1 MPKAV
6 IVPIEGDAPSER
18 ALAPATALAWR
29 AHADLIL
36 VHVAPG
42 REQAVERDGEFKA
55 ALAGSGL
62 SGEVVIR
69 WRADPARVIR
79 EVADVSGPDAVIC
92 MATRAPGRLGGVV
105 LGSTAEAVTREATCP
120 LLLVGPHVL
129 PQRGWPWQELAVCV
143 DGSPASEAL
152 LPVAAE
158 WADEMA
164 MEIRLLQVVN
174 QATTRD
180 LRDCYPRLHF
190 RDDSY
195 VRSVA
200 VDLGSI
206 WDTDTDAEILYGAR
220 PAPTITSFLESHPT
234 TLPFLGTHGR
244 AGLRR
249 VALGSVATGV
259 VRDSPSPVV
268 VVGTRAGW

>member
-158 WADEMA
+158 WADEPGNDEGSA
-164 MEIRLLQVVN
+164 RLLPPSPLPRRQ
-174 QATTRD
+174 
-180 LRDCYPRLHF
+180 LRSER
-190 RDDSY
+190 RG
-195 VRSVA
+195 RSRF
-200 VDLGSI
+200 DLGHGHRRGDPLRRPTGADDHLVPRESPH
-206 WDTDTDAEILYGAR
+206 DAAVPR
-220 PAPTITSFLESHPT
+220 HSRA
-234 TLPFLGTHGR
+234 GR
-244 AGLRR
+244 APPRR
-249 VALGSVATGV
+249 ARKCCYRRRARQPQPGRGRRGFRRLVRAAHRPPSVT
-259 VRDSPSPVV
+259 
-268 VVGTRAGW
+268 

>member
-1 MPKAV
+1 
-6 IVPIEGDAPSER
+6 
-18 ALAPATALAWR
+18 
-29 AHADLIL
+29 
-36 VHVAPG
+36 
-42 REQAVERDGEFKA
+42 
-55 ALAGSGL
+55 
-62 SGEVVIR
+62 
-69 WRADPARVIR
+69 
-79 EVADVSGPDAVIC
+79 
-92 MATRAPGRLGGVV
+92 
-105 LGSTAEAVTREATCP
+105 
-120 LLLVGPHVL
+120 
-129 PQRGWPWQELAVCV
+129 
-143 DGSPASEAL
+143 
-152 LPVAAE
+152 
-158 WADEMA
+158 MA

-220 PAPTITSFLESHPT
+220 PAPTITSFLESHPM

-268 VVGTRAGW
+268 VVGASAGW